1 MDVAEGIFTVPDL
14 LTPEECLEYIALTEA
29 IGYTAAPIT
38 TAGGFKM
45 RPEIRNN
52 TRVIVDDAD
61 RAAELWGRLRDHVP
75 PFLRGRPTIGLNE
88 RFRFYR
94 YDPGERFAPHRDGS
108 YRRENGEESLL
119 TFMVYLSEGFDG
131 GETAFPG
138 ASVTPRIGGR
148 HPGAQVRPAL
158 RRHVRARRPGPRLSR
173 AGPVTGARSTPRT
186 AALRSGASAGRR
198 GSTGAAPRP

>member
-1 MDVAEGIFTVPDL
+1 MEVAEGIFTVPDL
-14 LTPEECLEYIALTEA
+14 LTPEECREYIALTEA

-75 PFLRGRPTIGLNE
+75 PFLRGRQAIGLNE

-138 ASVTPRIGGR
+138 ASVTPKIGMALLFEHQILHEGAAVTRGRKYVLRSDVMFGRIG
-148 HPGAQVRPAL
+148 QVR
-158 RRHVRARRPGPRLSR
+158 G
-173 AGPVTGARSTPRT
+173 
-186 AALRSGASAGRR
+186 
-198 GSTGAAPRP
+198 